1 MSTLDVPKPDFM
13 QDEELA
19 IFENSVIKFFEE
31 HAPPERVDQWR
42 EDGQVERAFWTE
54 AGQAG
59 ILGVSIPEEY
69 GGGGG
74 DFRHD
79 TILLEQV
86 ARMDVAGFGLSLHNC
101 IVTPYVLAHGTEEQ
115 KQRWLPRLCNGELVA
130 AVAMSEPGA
139 GSDLQA
145 IRTTALKD
153 GNGYRINGAKTF
165 ISSGQNADFIVVV
178 AKTDPSQGARGVS
191 LVVVE
196 TEQAEGFRRG
206 RKLDKIGLDAAD
218 TSELFF
224 DDVFVPA
231 DNLLGMEEGRGFKQ
245 LMQELPRERL
255 TIALGSAIRAELAV
269 ATTID
274 YTTNRKVFGQR
285 VIDFQNSQF
294 KLAEMKTQ
302 ATIARVFVNHCLGLL
317 LKGQLDTT
325 TVSMAK
331 YWITEVENKIID
343 EGLQLHGGYGYMN
356 EYPIARMYRDAR
368 ISRIFGGSN
377 EIMKVLIARTLES

>member
-1 MSTLDVPKPDFM
+1 
-13 QDEELA
+13 
-19 IFENSVIKFFEE
+19 
-31 HAPPERVDQWR
+31 
-42 EDGQVERAFWTE
+42 
-54 AGQAG
+54 
-59 ILGVSIPEEY
+59 
-69 GGGGG
+69 
-74 DFRHD
+74 
-79 TILLEQV
+79 
-86 ARMDVAGFGLSLHNC
+86 
-101 IVTPYVLAHGTEEQ
+101 
-115 KQRWLPRLCNGELVA
+115 
-130 AVAMSEPGA
+130 
-139 GSDLQA
+139 
-145 IRTTALKD
+145 
-153 GNGYRINGAKTF
+153 
-165 ISSGQNADFIVVV
+165 
-178 AKTDPSQGARGVS
+178 
-191 LVVVE
+191 
-196 TEQAEGFRRG
+196 
-206 RKLDKIGLDAAD
+206 
-218 TSELFF
+218 
-224 DDVFVPA
+224 
-231 DNLLGMEEGRGFKQ
+231 
-245 LMQELPRERL
+245 MQELPRERL

-368 ISRIFGGSN
+368 VSRIFGGSN